1 MAEPTVRVSGIV
13 LSSLMFQ
20 HGNTDS
26 DAEGL
31 VLGESRVEEQI
42 TISDSQADRINIQE
56 IYYVQKHIACNK
68 LNHFYSGAGEVNSV
82 AVQKLLADNKQ
93 DSVLGWYRQ
102 RRNSD
107 QQLSF
112 RERIVHQSLK
122 ASLRNPHLL
131 FLLLTP
137 HRASS
142 AESTHRTEYCA
153 YISRNSV
160 FLSVPL
166 LVNNLGLQEP
176 QSYWKLPVGRPSER
190 YSATIRRHSS
200 SFFSSDGLLRDVNDV
215 NAMNDSLQE
224 ELQAACREVED
235 SERQLETLQS
245 EVSALRK
252 RSRERRKK
260 SEAAGRTGE
269 EEEDQRR
276 NLRLQ
281 EAVGALFKRS
291 PLFLTQTLTLQGFP
305 VPERTFS
312 GEEEEEEE
320 EEEAVCEEDEAECE
334 EEEAEAVC
342 EEETQENT
350 HSRKR
355 RREMAASSE
364 RKRRKSES

>member
-1 MAEPTVRVSGIV
+1 MSEPTVRVSGIV

-68 LNHFYSGAGEVNSV
+68 LNH
-82 AVQKLLADNKQ
+82 
-93 DSVLGWYRQ
+93 
-102 RRNSD
+102 
-107 QQLSF
+107 
-112 RERIVHQSLK
+112 
-122 ASLRNPHLL
+122 
-131 FLLLTP
+131 
-137 HRASS
+137 
-142 AESTHRTEYCA
+142 
-153 YISRNSV
+153 V

-176 QSYWKLPVGRPSER
+176 QSYWKLPAGRPSER

-200 SFFSSDGLLRDVNDV
+200 RFFSSDGLLRDVNDV

-224 ELQAACREVED
+224 ELYVQKHIACNKLNHVFLSVPLLVNNLGLQEPQSYWKLPAGRPSERYSATIRRHSSRFFSSDGLLRDVNDVNAMNDSLQEELCAACREVED

-320 EEEAVCEEDEAECE
+320 AVCEEDEE
-334 EEEAEAVC
+334 E
-342 EEETQENT
+342 
-350 HSRKR
+350 
-355 RREMAASSE
+355 
-364 RKRRKSES
+364 

>member
-42 TISDSQADRINIQE
+42 TISDSQADRIHIQE

-68 LNHFYSGAGEVNSV
+68 LNLFYSGAGEVNSV
-82 AVQKLLADNKQ
+82 AVKKLLADNKQ

-153 YISRNSV
+153 YISRNRGFTGDASGGERREEGE
-160 FLSVPL
+160 PRREEG
-166 LVNNLGLQEP
+166 NRGERRGTEERGGEEP
-176 QSYWKLPVGRPSER
+176 QSYWKLPAGRPSER
-190 YSATIRRHSS
+190 YSATIRRH
-200 SFFSSDGLLRDVNDV
+200 
-215 NAMNDSLQE
+215 
-224 ELQAACREVED
+224 REVED

-252 RSRERRKK
+252 RSRERRK
-260 SEAAGRTGE
+260 SEAAGRT
-269 EEEDQRR
+269 
-276 NLRLQ
+276 
-281 EAVGALFKRS
+281 A
-291 PLFLTQTLTLQGFP
+291 
-305 VPERTFS
+305 
-312 GEEEEEEE
+312 EEEEEEE
-320 EEEAVCEEDEAECE
+320 EEEAVCEEEEEEEAVCE
-334 EEEAEAVC
+334 EEEEEEAVCEEEEEEEAVC

>member
-42 TISDSQADRINIQE
+42 TISDSQADRIHIQE

-68 LNHFYSGAGEVNSV
+68 LNLFYSGAGEVNSV
-82 AVQKLLADNKQ
+82 AVKKLLADNKQ

-176 QSYWKLPVGRPSER
+176 QSYWKLPAGRPSER
-190 YSATIRRHSS
+190 YSATIRRHRQRAERWRTASGS
-200 SFFSSDGLLRDVNDV
+200 WRRFSLK
-215 NAMNDSLQE
+215 
-224 ELQAACREVED
+224 C
-235 SERQLETLQS
+235 
-245 EVSALRK
+245 
-252 RSRERRKK
+252 
-260 SEAAGRTGE
+260 E

-291 PLFLTQTLTLQGFP
+291 PLFLTHTLTLQGFP

-320 EEEAVCEEDEAECE
+320 EEAVCEEEEEEEAVCEEEEEEEAVCE
-334 EEEAEAVC
+334 EEEEEEAVC

>member
-42 TISDSQADRINIQE
+42 TISDSQADRIHIQE
-56 IYYVQKHIACNK
+56 IYYVQKHIACSK
-68 LNHFYSGAGEVNSV
+68 LNHLYSGAGEVNSV
-82 AVQKLLADNKQ
+82 AVKKLLADNKQ

-176 QSYWKLPVGRPSER
+176 QSYWKLPAGRSSER

-200 SFFSSDGLLRDVNDV
+200 SFFSSDGQLRDVNDV
-215 NAMNDSLQE
+215 NAMNDALQE

-252 RSRERRKK
+252 RSRERRKMKK

-291 PLFLTQTLTLQGFP
+291 PLFLTHTLTLQGFP

-320 EEEAVCEEDEAECE
+320 EEAVCEEE
-334 EEEAEAVC
+334 EEEEAVC
-342 EEETQENT
+342 EEETRENT

-355 RREMAASSE
+355 SREMAASSE

>member
-20 HGNTDS
+20 HANTDS

-42 TISDSQADRINIQE
+42 TISDSQADRIHIQE

-68 LNHFYSGAGEVNSV
+68 LNHGAGEVNSV

-102 RRNSD
+102 RRNSE

-153 YISRNSV
+153 YISRNRSLRATGS
-160 FLSVPL
+160 FLPEDHQNATAS
-166 LVNNLGLQEP
+166 
-176 QSYWKLPVGRPSER
+176 PSG
-190 YSATIRRHSS
+190 
-200 SFFSSDGLLRDVNDV
+200 D
-215 NAMNDSLQE
+215 
-224 ELQAACREVED
+224 
-235 SERQLETLQS
+235 
-245 EVSALRK
+245 
-252 RSRERRKK
+252 
-260 SEAAGRTGE
+260 TGE
-269 EEEDQRR
+269 EEDLRR

-312 GEEEEEEE
+312 GGEEEEGE
-320 EEEAVCEEDEAECE
+320 EEEAVCEEEEAVCE
-334 EEEAEAVC
+334 EEEAVC